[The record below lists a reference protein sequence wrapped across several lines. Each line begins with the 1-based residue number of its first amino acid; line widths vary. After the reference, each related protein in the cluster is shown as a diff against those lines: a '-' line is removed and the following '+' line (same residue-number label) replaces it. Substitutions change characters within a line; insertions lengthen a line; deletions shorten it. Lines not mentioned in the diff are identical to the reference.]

1 MAHEYRNLIIAGARV
16 NNPGMTEVEIQ
27 DFLLNA
33 VEVGRQAMRARE
45 VGISLR
51 DAYKAVYV
59 FTGGHPDVDME
70 TITPQTETLFMNY
83 AREVMRERL
92 ERVHG
97 DGR

>member
-1 MAHEYRNLIIAGARV
+1 MAQEYRNLIIAGARC
-16 NNPGMTEVEIQ
+16 NNPAITESELA

-33 VEVGRQAMRARE
+33 VEVGRQAIRARE
-45 VGISLR
+45 VGISLQ
-51 DAYKAVYV
+51 DAHKSVYV
-59 FTGGHPDVDME
+59 FTGGHAEVNLE
-70 TITPQTETLFMNY
+70 EITPQTEVLFMNY